1 MERFFKLKERGT
13 TVKTEF
19 IAGMTTFF
27 AMVYILMVNANMF
40 SNPFGDGSNPLG
52 VSYGAIYI
60 ATAISA
66 IMGTV
71 LAGLL
76 ANLPLVMASGMGLN
90 AFLYIRCV

>member
-40 SNPFGDGSNPLG
+40 ADPFGDGSNPLG
-52 VSYGAIYI
+52 VSYGCNIYCNRHLC
-60 ATAISA
+60 
-66 IMGTV
+66 GC
-71 LAGLL
+71 GH
-76 ANLPLVMASGMGLN
+76 PLCRLRACRP
-90 AFLYIRCV
+90 A